1 MKKRW
6 RILNNGFYQ
15 RDIEICEK
23 IFVTCCCLNNFLLDL
38 MEKSNIRIG
47 RGGPMG
53 DDGLWLS
60 GPKEIDA
67 EDTDRVLST
76 QFIQRRNLLVKHL
89 HYYRQKGE
97 ITE

>member
-6 RILNNGFYQ
+6 RILNNGFFQ

-60 GPKEIDA
+60 GQNTVEA
-67 EDTDRVLST
+67 EETDRVLST
-76 QFIQRRNLLVKHL
+76 QFIQRRNLLVQHL
-89 HYYRQKGE
+89 HYYRQKGA

>member
-1 MKKRW
+1 MDFTSVCYIW
-6 RILNNGFYQ
+6 
-15 RDIEICEK
+15 
-23 IFVTCCCLNNFLLDL
+23 
-38 MEKSNIRIG
+38 IG

-60 GPKEIDA
+60 GQNTIDA
-67 EDTDRVLST
+67 EETDRVLST

-89 HYYRQKGE
+89 HYYRQKGA